1 MPVATATLARAT
13 PPPRRMPSTAR
24 KICLVGEPGVGK
36 STLVRSLAVALQV
49 DDTLAPARQP
59 HGISSTALDLSPG
72 PVALWDIA
80 GHSAL
85 DTLNQAFLSGIDG
98 IAAVADAA
106 RPASAAVAL
115 RLVAQIRRL
124 YPGTPAVLLLNK
136 RDLAA
141 PAPVPVEPAADV
153 AVFEVSAQRG
163 DNVREAFAE
172 LARRVHAR

>member
-1 MPVATATLARAT
+1 M
-13 PPPRRMPSTAR
+13 
-24 KICLVGEPGVGK
+24 GK
-36 STLVRSLAVALQV
+36 SSLVRSLAVAIHV
-49 DDTLAPARQP
+49 DDALAPARQQY
-59 HGISSTALDLSPG
+59 GISSTAFDLSPREDESCL
-72 PVALWDIA
+72 VALWDIA

-136 RDLAA
+136 RDTAVPAA
-141 PAPVPVEPAADV
+141 VAVEPAADV
-153 AVFEVSAQRG
+153 AVFEVSARRG
-163 DNVREAFAE
+163 DNVREAFEE

>member
-1 MPVATATLARAT
+1 
-13 PPPRRMPSTAR
+13 MPSTVS
-24 KICLVGEPGVGK
+24 KLCLVGEPGVGK
-36 STLVRSLAVALQV
+36 TALVRRLLASAAGE
-49 DDTLAPARQP
+49 DFDAANDERGIRLAACDLGDGEAR
-59 HGISSTALDLSPG
+59 
-72 PVALWDIA
+72 PVMLWDVA

-106 RPASAAVAL
+106 RPSSAAVAL
-115 RLVAQIRRL
+115 RLIAQIRRL

-136 RDLAA
+136 RDTAA
-141 PAPVPVEPAADV
+141 PVAVPVEPAADI

-163 DNVREAFAE
+163 DNVRDAFAE

>member
-1 MPVATATLARAT
+1 
-13 PPPRRMPSTAR
+13 MPSTVR

-36 STLVRSLAVALQV
+36 SALVRSLAVALQV
-49 DDTLAPARQP
+49 DDAQAPARQA
-59 HGISSTALDLSPG
+59 HGISATALVLSPG
-72 PVALWDIA
+72 DDDSRITLWDIA

-115 RLVAQIRRL
+115 RLVAQVRRL

-141 PAPVPVEPAADV
+141 PASVAVEPAAGV
-153 AVFEVSAQRG
+153 EVFEVSARHG
-163 DNVREAFAE
+163 DNVREAFAA
-172 LARRVHAR
+172 LARRMQAR